1 MRKLF
6 LIFIIINFPF
16 FIYSQNHNSVLKLWY
31 KQPANEWMKAIPIGN
46 GRLGGMIYGGVEKEQ
61 IALNE
66 ITMWSGAHDDYQEN
80 FCGKEILGEIRKD
93 FFAGR
98 LFEGN
103 KLASHFLSGTPNSFG
118 SHVPVGDLI
127 LNFKYKTNDITD
139 YKRELNLQNATA
151 SVSFMVGNVKYKRE
165 YFCSNPDDVM
175 IIRFTADTKSSL
187 TFDLGIIMSQDA
199 AIETSKDN
207 LQFSGR
213 VKGNGVSFLGN
224 IKAIVKGGNI
234 QQKDNLLKISKS
246 DEVVLIVNI
255 RTDYKSPFY
264 IQLCSETIKK
274 AMSKKYDQ
282 IKNEHIIDYKHLFNR
297 VELDLGKNEAE
308 NLPTDLRWARMKE
321 GKNDPGLYSL
331 FFQYGR
337 YLLIASS
344 RENSPLPA
352 NLQGVW
358 NDNLA
363 CNMIWNCD
371 YHLDINTEQNYWAS
385 NVTNLAECNMP
396 FFNYIQDLSV
406 NGEVTARKVYGCP
419 GWVAHTVANIWG
431 YTAPGQGVGWGLFP
445 TASSWIASHL
455 WSHYCYIQDIDF
467 LRNKAYPILKKN
479 AVFFLNYMVE
489 DPSTGY
495 LMTGPS
501 TSPENAFNFNGN
513 EISLSMMPTCDRV
526 LVYELYNSCIEASK
540 ILKTDATFRDS
551 LVKALAK
558 FPPIKIGKNGTIQ
571 EWFVDYKDAY
581 PNHRHASQLL
591 ALYPFSQIS
600 LKRTPELAKAAKKTI
615 ENKLNAQGW
624 ENVEFS
630 RANMACFYARLK
642 DGNEAYKNLNILL
655 RDLTRENLLTVSP
668 KGIAG
673 APWDIFIFDGNE
685 ASTAAIAEMLIQSH
699 EGYIEF
705 LPALPTEWNSGQFKG
720 LCVKGGAEVDLKWAD
735 GFVENALIKAKSDYT
750 YKIKITND
758 HKKVVFYKNG
768 KLLKNNIDKAQL
780 ITVPLKN
787 NDIFEIIYK

>member
-6 LIFIIINFPF
+6 LIFFIVCFPF
-16 FIYSQNHNSVLKLWY
+16 SIYSQSCNPVLKLWY
-31 KQPANEWMKAIPIGN
+31 KQPADEWMKAIPIGN

-61 IALNE
+61 VALNE
-66 ITMWSGAHDDYQEN
+66 ITMWSGSHDDYQEN
-80 FCGKEILGEIRKD
+80 FCGKEILNEIRKE

-98 LFEGN
+98 LIEGN

-118 SHVPVGDLI
+118 THVPVGDLV
-127 LNFKYKTNDITD
+127 LNFKYKTNNITD
-139 YKRELNLQNATA
+139 YKRELNLQNAIA
-151 SVSFMVGNVKYKRE
+151 SVSFKAGNVKYKRE

-187 TFDLGIIMSQDA
+187 TFDLGIKMSQDA
-199 AIETSKDN
+199 VIETSKDN

-213 VKGNGVSFLGN
+213 VKGDGVGFSGN
-224 IKAIVKGGNI
+224 VKAIVKGGNV
-234 QQKDNLLKISKS
+234 QQMGNLLKIDKS

-255 RTDYKSPFY
+255 RTDYKSPSY
-264 IQLCSETIKK
+264 IKLCSETIRK

-282 IKNEHIIDYKHLFNR
+282 IKKEHIVDYKHLFNR
-297 VELDLGKNEAE
+297 VELDLGNNEAG

-321 GKNDPGLYSL
+321 GKNDPDLYSL

-352 NLQGVW
+352 NLQGIW

-385 NVTNLAECNMP
+385 NVTNLAECNTP
-396 FFNYIQDLSV
+396 FFNFIQDLSV
-406 NGEVTARKVYGCP
+406 SGEATAGKVYGCP
-419 GWVAHTVANIWG
+419 GWVAHTVANVWG

-445 TASSWIASHL
+445 TAGSWMASHL
-455 WSHYCYIQDIDF
+455 WSHYCYTQDVDF
-467 LRNKAYPILKKN
+467 LRNKAYPILKKS

-501 TSPENAFNFNGN
+501 TSPENSFNYNGN

-526 LVYELYNSCIEASK
+526 LVYELYNSCIEASE
-540 ILKTDATFRDS
+540 ILKTDSTFRDS

-558 FPPIKIGKNGTIQ
+558 FPPIRTGKNGTIQ
-571 EWFVDYKDAY
+571 EWFSDYEDAH
-581 PNHRHASQLL
+581 PNHRHSSHLL

-600 LKRTPELAKAAKKTI
+600 LNRTPELAKAAKKTI

-642 DGNEAYKNLNILL
+642 DGNEAYNNLKILL
-655 RDLTRENLLTVSP
+655 GNLTRENLLTVSP

-685 ASTAAIAEMLIQSH
+685 ASTTAIAEMLIQNH

-705 LPALPTEWNSGQFKG
+705 LPALPTEWNNGQFKG
-720 LCVKGGAEVDLKWAD
+720 LCVKGGAEVDLKWKN
-735 GFVENALIKAKSDYT
+735 GFVQNAVIKAKSDYT
-750 YKIKITND
+750 YKIKLSDKYKNVT
-758 HKKVVFYKNG
+758 FYKNG
-768 KLLKNNIDKAQL
+768 KLLKCNIDKTQL

-787 NDIFEIIYK
+787 KDFFEIIYK